1 MPDKQASTCGFTSAV
16 LDSAGLRALH
26 AADWDRLS
34 ETALVENPFYSRSY
48 VLAGLDTI
56 DCEAGLRAV
65 AIRDAE
71 GRLAGLFPFRPRF
84 FPPFAWPV
92 AEGAENLY
100 QPSGTPLIARDDA
113 LQIVN
118 AWLDTLGSERS
129 PRFWTIGHLD
139 MDGAVKATIDAAI
152 ADRQLTARTVVPYPR
167 PDLTRHP
174 DGFDAHKADV
184 IGKSRLKD
192 IRRNLR
198 RLSDM
203 GEVAFERATDPLQ
216 VRERLEQFLALE
228 QAGWKG
234 ERGTAFLSKDEDA
247 AFARKAFGGSEGRE
261 GLVSIDSLLLDDQ
274 PVAMAINVSEG
285 GTAFTPKCAYDETLR
300 KASPGL
306 VLDYLIIEHFYDASD
321 FAGMDAATTT
331 GDHILQ
337 GLWNGQKQM
346 ARLIVGPDDWRTG
359 LFARGWE
366 IGYAG
371 KERLK
376 KLLGRTPGRCSSVVS
391 ALLLGAASMHLDA

>member
-1 MPDKQASTCGFTSAV
+1 MPERQASTCGLTSEV
-16 LDSAGLRALH
+16 LDSAGLRSLDT
-26 AADWDRLS
+26 ADWDRLS
-34 ETALVENPFYSRSY
+34 ETALVENPFYSRPY

-56 DCEAGLRAV
+56 DSRADLKAV
-65 AIRDAE
+65 AIRDAG
-71 GRLAGLFPFRPRF
+71 GRLAGLFPFRPRVL
-84 FPPFAWPV
+84 PPFPWPV

-100 QPSGTPLIARDDA
+100 QPSGTPLVARDRARQVID
-113 LQIVN
+113 
-118 AWLDTLGSERS
+118 AWLDTMKSGAS

-139 MDGAVKATIDAAI
+139 LDGAVKAGIDSEMAA
-152 ADRQLTARTVVPYPR
+152 RSMTTRVVVPYPR

-174 DGFDAHKADV
+174 GGLDAHKAHV

-203 GEVAFERATDPLQ
+203 GEVTFERASDPAQ

-234 ERGTAFLSKDEDA
+234 ERGTAFLSKEDDA
-247 AFARKAFGGSEGRE
+247 AFARKAFGGCEERE
-261 GLVSIDSLLLDDQ
+261 GLVSIDSLLLDGR
-274 PVAMAINVSEG
+274 PVAMAINVCEG

-306 VLDYLIIEHFYDASD
+306 VLDYLIIEHFYGTTDHAD
-321 FAGMDAATTT
+321 MDAATTT
-331 GDHILQ
+331 GDHILH

-346 ARLIVGPDDWRTG
+346 GRLIVGPDDWRTS
-359 LFARGWE
+359 LLASGWE
-366 IGYAG
+366 TARAG
-371 KERLK
+371 KERVK
-376 KLLGRTPGRCSSVVS
+376 KVLGRAPGRCSSVVS
-391 ALLLGAASMHLDA
+391 ALLLGATSMHLDA